1 MANVIPFPRK
11 REGSSVMQSMPT
23 LQKAQ
28 VLWDEAFIKQHD
40 VAGPR
45 YTSYPTALQFH
56 EEFTYKDYERA
67 IIVSNES
74 RRPLSLYV
82 HLPFCQSLCYY
93 CACNKVVTQN
103 REKMRIYLDS
113 LIQEIRSVSNLI
125 GKNRP
130 VVQMHW
136 GGGTPTYF
144 DDSELTELMYHLG
157 RHFNIANSD
166 RAELSIEIDPR
177 TVNTERLGLLR
188 GLGFNRVSFGVQDF
202 DLDVQR
208 GINRIQSIEMVENL
222 VQSSRSYKFKSVNLD
237 LIYGLP
243 YQTVASVMKT
253 VDIVVKLSPDRI
265 SLFNYAHL
273 PARFKSQGLLD
284 EAALPPP
291 DEKLKILCASAERLL
306 HAGYVHIGMDHFAKP
321 DDELAVAYAQG
332 ELHRNFQ
339 GYTTNKTADLIGLG
353 VSSISQVGNI
363 YCQNSRS
370 VSEYLTA
377 VGEGHLPTVAGIALT
392 REDVIRR
399 DVIMSLICQNELH
412 PSGVAR
418 KYEIDFESHFASE
431 CAMLKQYVAED
442 LLSFDGERYRVT
454 LRGRLVVRKICM
466 AFDAYLP
473 EHLKS
478 GRRFSRVL

>member
-1 MANVIPFPRK
+1 MVKIIQFPRV
-11 REGSSVMQSMPT
+11 REGSAEMSNLPT
-23 LQKAQ
+23 IQNGQ

-56 EEFTYKDYERA
+56 EEFTCADFERA
-67 IIVSNES
+67 INESNDS
-74 RRPLSLYV
+74 RRPLSLYI

-103 REKMRIYLDS
+103 REKMRAYLDH
-113 LIQEIRSVSNLI
+113 LIQEIRMVSPLV
-125 GKNRP
+125 GKARP
-130 VVQMHW
+130 VVQIHW

-157 RHFNIANSD
+157 RNFNIATGD
-166 RAELSIEIDPR
+166 RAELSVEIDPR
-177 TVNTERLGLLR
+177 TVNPERMGLLR

-202 DLDVQR
+202 DLEVQK
-208 GINRIQSIEMVENL
+208 GINRIQPLSMINDLMESARL
-222 VQSSRSYKFKSVNLD
+222 YKFKSVNLD

-243 YQTVASVMKT
+243 HQTVSSVLKT
-253 VDIVVKLSPDRI
+253 VEIVIGLSPDRI

-273 PARFKSQGLLD
+273 PARFKAQGLLD

-291 DEKLKILCASAERLL
+291 EEKLRILCAAAGKLMQ
-306 HAGYVHIGMDHFAKP
+306 AGYVHIGMDHFAKP
-321 DDELAVAYAQG
+321 DDELAVAYAEG

-339 GYTTNKTADLIGLG
+339 GYTTNKSADLIGLG
-353 VSSISQVGNI
+353 VSSISQVGDV

-370 VSEYLTA
+370 VTEYQDA
-377 VGEGHLPTVAGIALT
+377 IDEGHLPVVAGFKLSQ
-392 REDVIRR
+392 EDIIRR
-399 DVIMSLICQNELH
+399 DVIMSLICQNNLE
-412 PSGVAR
+412 PGVIGA
-418 KYEIDFESHFASE
+418 KYNIDFDSYFALE
-431 CAMLKQYVAED
+431 IQQLKQYVAEE
-442 LLSFDGERYRVT
+442 LLTFDGQTYQVT
-454 LRGRLVVRKICM
+454 PRGRLVVRKICM

-478 GRRFSRVL
+478 GKRFSRVL

>member
-1 MANVIPFPRK
+1 
-11 REGSSVMQSMPT
+11 MQR
-23 LQKAQ
+23 LQTEQGGHA
-28 VLWDEAFIKQHD
+28 LWDEAFIKLHD
-40 VAGPR
+40 VSGPR

-56 EEFTYKDYERA
+56 EEFTRQDYEQALKR
-67 IIVSNES
+67 SNES
-74 RRPLSLYV
+74 RRPLSLYL

-103 REKMRIYLDS
+103 KEKMRSYLDH
-113 LIQEIRSVSNLI
+113 LIQEIRIVAQKV

-157 RHFNIANSD
+157 RHFNIANGD

-177 TVNTERLGLLR
+177 TVNPERLGLLR
-188 GLGFNRVSFGVQDF
+188 GLGFNRVSFGIQDF
-202 DLDVQR
+202 DLEVQQ
-208 GINRIQSIEMVENL
+208 GINRIQSYEMVRDL
-222 VQSSRSYKFKSVNLD
+222 VLATRSYKFKSINLD

-243 YQTVASVMKT
+243 YQTVASVLRT
-253 VDIVVKLSPDRI
+253 IDVVVELAPERI

-291 DEKLKILCASAERLL
+291 EEKLKILCASAARLL
-306 HAGYVHIGMDHFAKP
+306 AAGYVHIGMDHFAKP
-321 DDELAVAYAQG
+321 GDDLAVAYAQG

-339 GYTTNKTADLIGLG
+339 GYTTNKSADLLGLG
-353 VSSISQVGNI
+353 VSSISQIDTV

-370 VSEYLTA
+370 LTEYEVLIDE
-377 VGEGHLPTVAGIALT
+377 GEVPVVAGVSLT
-392 REDVIRR
+392 REDIIRR
-399 DVIMSLICQNELH
+399 DVIMALICQNTLEPKSIENL
-412 PSGVAR
+412 
-418 KYEIDFESHFASE
+418 YDIDFESYFYEESE
-431 CAMLKQYVAED
+431 LLRQYVSEG
-442 LLSFDGERYRVT
+442 LLNYDGHRYTVT
-454 LRGRLVVRKICM
+454 PRGRLVVRKICM

>member
-1 MANVIPFPRK
+1 MAKVISFPRI

-23 LQKAQ
+23 VQQGQ
-28 VLWDEAFIKQHD
+28 VLWDEAFIKKHD

-56 EEFTYKDYERA
+56 EEFTFADYERA
-67 IIVSNES
+67 IQQSNES
-74 RRPLSLYV
+74 RRPLSLYL

-103 REKMRIYLDS
+103 KERMRSYLDH
-113 LIQEIRSVSNLI
+113 LIQEIRMASALV

-130 VVQMHW
+130 IVQMHW

-157 RHFNIANSD
+157 RHFNIATGD

-177 TVNTERLGLLR
+177 TVNAERLGLLR

-202 DLDVQR
+202 DLEVQR
-208 GINRIQSIEMVENL
+208 GINRIQSFEMVNDL
-222 VQSSRSYKFKSVNLD
+222 IQSSRSYKFKSINLD

-243 YQTVASVMKT
+243 HQTVNSVLKT
-253 VDIVVKLSPDRI
+253 VDTVIDLAPDRI

-273 PARFKSQGLLD
+273 PARFKAQGLLD

-291 DEKLKILCASAERLL
+291 DEKLKILCASAARLME
-306 HAGYVHIGMDHFAKP
+306 AGYIHIGMDHFAKP
-321 DDELAVAYAQG
+321 DDELAVAYAEG

-339 GYTTNKTADLIGLG
+339 GYTTNKTADLLGLG
-353 VSSISQVGNI
+353 VSSISQIGDI

-370 VSEYLTA
+370 VSEYQEA
-377 VGEGHLPTVAGIALT
+377 IDEGRLPIVAGIRLT
-392 REDVIRR
+392 QEDIIRR
-399 DVIMSLICQNELH
+399 DVIMSLICQNILQ
-412 PSGVAR
+412 PAAVGA
-418 KYEIDFESHFASE
+418 KYGIDFETHFAHES
-431 CAMLKQYVAED
+431 ALLKQYVEEE
-442 LLSFDGERYRVT
+442 LLDFDGTTYSVT
-454 LRGRLVVRKICM
+454 PRGRLVVRKICM

>member
-1 MANVIPFPRK
+1 MAKVISFPGI
-11 REGSSVMQSMPT
+11 REGSSVMQSVPI
-23 LQKAQ
+23 LQQGQ

-56 EEFTYKDYERA
+56 EEFTVADYERA
-67 IIVSNES
+67 IQQSNES
-74 RRPLSLYV
+74 RRPLSLYL
-82 HLPFCQSLCYY
+82 HLPFCQSLCHY

-103 REKMRIYLDS
+103 RERMRAYLDH
-113 LIQEIRSVSNLI
+113 LIQEIRLVSAMV

-130 VVQMHW
+130 IVQMHW

-157 RHFNIANSD
+157 RHFNIATGD
-166 RAELSIEIDPR
+166 RAELSVEIDPR
-177 TVNTERLGLLR
+177 TVNAERLGLLR

-202 DLDVQR
+202 DLEVQR
-208 GINRIQSIEMVENL
+208 GINRIQSFAMVSNL
-222 VQSSRSYKFKSVNLD
+222 VASARSYKFKSINLD

-243 YQTVASVMKT
+243 HQSVGSVAKT
-253 VDIVVKLSPDRI
+253 VDAVIQLSPDRI

-273 PARFKSQGLLD
+273 PARFKAQGLLD

-291 DEKLKILCASAERLL
+291 DEKLKILCTSASRLMD
-306 HAGYVHIGMDHFAKP
+306 AGYVHIGMDHFAKP
-321 DDELAVAYAQG
+321 DDELAVAYAEG

-339 GYTTNKTADLIGLG
+339 GYTTNKTADLLGLG
-353 VSSISQVGNI
+353 VSSISQIGDA

-370 VSEYLTA
+370 ITEYQDALD
-377 VGEGHLPTVAGIALT
+377 EGQLPVVAGIRLT

-399 DVIMSLICQNELH
+399 DVIMSLICQNILQ
-412 PSGVAR
+412 PAVVGAR
-418 KYEIDFESHFASE
+418 YGIDFDTHFAGE
-431 CAMLKQYVAED
+431 CALLKQYVSED
-442 LLSFDGERYRVT
+442 LLTYDGDTYAVT
-454 LRGRLVVRKICM
+454 PRGRLVVRKICM

-473 EHLKS
+473 EHLKT

>member
-1 MANVIPFPRK
+1 MVKIIPFPRM
-11 REGSSVMQSMPT
+11 REGNSVMQSMPT
-23 LQKAQ
+23 IQKGQ

-56 EEFTYKDYERA
+56 EEFTYADYERA
-67 IIVSNES
+67 IRASNDS

-103 REKMRIYLDS
+103 REKMRIYLDH
-113 LIQEIRSVSNLI
+113 LIQEIRMVSNLV

-144 DDSELTELMYHLG
+144 DDSELTELMYHVG
-157 RHFNIANSD
+157 RHFNIATGD

-177 TVNTERLGLLR
+177 TVNAERLGLLR

-202 DLDVQR
+202 DLQVQR
-208 GINRIQSIEMVENL
+208 GINRIQSLEMVEGL
-222 VQSSRSYKFKSVNLD
+222 IQSSRSYKFKSINLD

-243 YQTVASVMKT
+243 HQTVESVLRT
-253 VDIVVKLSPDRI
+253 VDVVVKLSPDRI

-273 PARFKSQGLLD
+273 PARFKAQGLLD

-291 DEKLKILCASAERLL
+291 DEKLKILCASAGRLMD
-306 HAGYVHIGMDHFAKP
+306 AGYVHIGMDHFAKP
-321 DDELAVAYAQG
+321 DDELAVAYAEG

-339 GYTTNKTADLIGLG
+339 GYTTNKTADLLGLG

-370 VSEYLTA
+370 VTEYLDA
-377 VGEGHLPTVAGIALT
+377 VDEGHLPIVAGIALT
-392 REDVIRR
+392 KEDVIRR
-399 DVIMSLICQNELH
+399 DVIMSLICQNILQ
-412 PSGVAR
+412 PSDIAA
-418 KYEIDFESHFASE
+418 KYGIDFESHFAAE
-431 CAMLKQYVAED
+431 VAQLKQYVSED
-442 LLSFDGERYRVT
+442 LLTYDGERFVVT
-454 LRGRLVVRKICM
+454 PRGRLVVRKICM